1 MVGLLAVNKPPGPTS
16 HDVVEQIRR
25 KVGGLKAGH
34 AGTLDPQASGVL
46 LVLLDQ
52 ATKLAT
58 FFVGLPKKYRAAFRL
73 GLATDTND
81 IWGKVISEVPVPALD
96 DGQIEKLLSSF
107 VGTIKQRVPAFSA
120 VKSEGQPLYKKARRG
135 EAFEPPEKEVTFYSI
150 QLLDW
155 KSPDVELEVTCSSGA
170 YIRALAR
177 DFGEKAGCGAVM
189 SALVRTEVGP
199 VTLGQSVPL
208 DELDRLN
215 WREHLLFPQDVLGLP
230 VLRLLSEPARVRDGK
245 PLFFA
250 DFDGLD
256 DLEKGKTVFVKNGSE
271 NILAWGRLSE
281 SAEFLKKN
289 PDQPAFVYG
298 RVLV

>member
-58 FFVGLPKKYRAAFRL
+58 LFVGLPKKYRAAIRL
-73 GLATDTND
+73 GLSTDTND
-81 IWGKVISEVPVPALD
+81 IWGKVLSEVPVPALD

-120 VKSEGQPLYKKARRG
+120 VKSEGRPLYKKARRG
-135 EAFEPPEKEVTFYSI
+135 EIFEGPEKEVTFYSI
-150 QLLDW
+150 QLLGW

-189 SALVRTEVGP
+189 SSLVRTEVGL

-208 DELDRLN
+208 DELDPLN
-215 WREHLLFPQDVLGLP
+215 WREHLLYPQDVLGLP
-230 VLRLLSEPARVRDGK
+230 ILRLLSAPAKVRDGK
-245 PLFFA
+245 PLFCS
-250 DFDGLD
+250 DFGGLD
-256 DLEKGKTVFVKNGSE
+256 DLGKGQTVFVKNGSE
-271 NILAWGRLSE
+271 NILAWGHLSE

>member
-1 MVGLLAVNKPPGPTS
+1 MVGLLAINKPSGPTS
-16 HDVVEQIRR
+16 HDVVELVGR

-52 ATKLAT
+52 ATKLAPL
-58 FFVGLPKKYRAAFRL
+58 FIGLPKKYRATFRL
-73 GLATDTND
+73 GLTTDTND
-81 IWGKVISEVPVPALD
+81 IWGKILSETPVLALD
-96 DGQIEKLLSSF
+96 NGQVEKLLSSF

-135 EAFEPPEKEVTFYSI
+135 EIFEGPEKEVTFYSI

-155 KSPDVELEVTCSSGA
+155 KSPDVELEITCSSGA

-177 DFGEKAGCGAVM
+177 DFGERVGCGAVM
-189 SALVRTEVGP
+189 SALVRTAVGP
-199 VTLGQSVPL
+199 VSLERCVLL
-208 DELDRLN
+208 DELDPLT
-215 WREHLLFPQDVLGLP
+215 WRERLLYPQDVLGLP
-230 VLRLLSEPARVRDGK
+230 VLRLLTEPAKVRDGK

-256 DLEKGKTVFVKNGSE
+256 DLKKGETVFVKNGRE
-271 NILAWGRLSE
+271 NILAWGQLSE

-289 PDQPAFVYG
+289 PSQPAFVYG
-298 RVLV
+298 RVLA

>member
-1 MVGLLAVNKPPGPTS
+1 MVGLLAINKPPGPTS
-16 HDVVEQIRR
+16 HDVVELVRR

-52 ATKLAT
+52 ATKLAPL
-58 FFVGLPKKYRAAFRL
+58 FIGLAKKYRATFRL

-81 IWGKVISEVPVPALD
+81 IWGKVLSVVPVPVLND
-96 DGQIEKLLSSF
+96 KEIEKLLSSF

-120 VKSEGQPLYKKARRG
+120 VKSEGKPLYKKARKG
-135 EAFEPPEKEVTFYSI
+135 EVFETPEKDVTFYSI
-150 QLLDW
+150 QLLGW
-155 KSPDVELEVTCSSGA
+155 KSPDVELEVACSSGA

-189 SALVRTEVGP
+189 SALMRTEVGP
-199 VTLGQSVPL
+199 VTLEKGVSL
-208 DELDRLN
+208 DELDPLN
-215 WREHLLFPQDVLGLP
+215 WREHLLYPQDILGVP
-230 VLRLLSEPARVRDGK
+230 VLRLLTEPARVRDGK

-250 DFDGLD
+250 DFDGLY
-256 DLEKGKTVFVKNGSE
+256 DLGKGQTVFVKNGSE
-271 NILAWGRLSE
+271 NILAWGKLSE

-289 PDQPAFVYG
+289 PAQPAFVYG